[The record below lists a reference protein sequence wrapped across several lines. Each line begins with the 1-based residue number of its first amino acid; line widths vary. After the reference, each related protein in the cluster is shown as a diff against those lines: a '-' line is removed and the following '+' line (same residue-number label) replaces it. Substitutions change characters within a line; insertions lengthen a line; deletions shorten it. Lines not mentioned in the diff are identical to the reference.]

1 MKKTVL
7 IFILTM
13 AAVTNICFAEDIYT
27 VTENGFSKYLHTDSI
42 KAVVISKT
50 EQESLFEMTYGL
62 IIIPDKDSL
71 AKLRA
76 QTMDNKISFEKQ
88 SYTFKCSFNKVTNQ
102 WNEDGTIW
110 INKDEFWG
118 DSPERSLYQSQG
130 NMPGGAY
137 YGDTPE
143 AVRNRNI
150 IIAAYNYVVSH
161 KLIEYH

>member
-42 KAVVISKT
+42 KAVVTSKT

-76 QTMDNKISFEKQ
+76 
-88 SYTFKCSFNKVTNQ
+88 
-102 WNEDGTIW
+102 
-110 INKDEFWG
+110 
-118 DSPERSLYQSQG
+118 
-130 NMPGGAY
+130 
-137 YGDTPE
+137 
-143 AVRNRNI
+143 
-150 IIAAYNYVVSH
+150 
-161 KLIEYH
+161 